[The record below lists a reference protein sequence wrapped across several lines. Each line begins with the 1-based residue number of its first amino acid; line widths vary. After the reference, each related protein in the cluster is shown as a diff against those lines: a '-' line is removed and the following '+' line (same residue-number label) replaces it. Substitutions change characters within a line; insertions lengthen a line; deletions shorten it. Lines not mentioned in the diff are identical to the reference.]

1 MIDWIGERILVVRMV
16 YTVYIIRACV
26 KTLFKH
32 CECLCMLT
40 IRIEPDICLDNKEAY
55 AGNSGGEERKK
66 HFRGKRL
73 IVLHVVD
80 TRQKVCLGY
89 VEFSIS
95 MASLTMY

>member
-1 MIDWIGERILVVRMV
+1 
-16 YTVYIIRACV
+16 
-26 KTLFKH
+26 
-32 CECLCMLT
+32 MLT

-55 AGNSGGEERKK
+55 AGNSGEERQK
-66 HFRGKRL
+66 HFWGKRL

-89 VEFSIS
+89 VEFSVS